1 MALTNTD
8 SLSALT
14 VLTQI
19 GRGSSE
25 IAEPQEE
32 QAPRYRQLLDN
43 ILASLLNDSEKA
55 LEDKEHTQSVLERLL
70 ECVHHCVQALPFLF
84 LPDTGDGHS
93 SDNQDALR
101 MHSFSF

>member
-43 ILASLLNDSEKA
+43 ILVSLLNDSEKGTNFDFVTLTA
-55 LEDKEHTQSVLERLL
+55 
-70 ECVHHCVQALPFLF
+70 
-84 LPDTGDGHS
+84 
-93 SDNQDALR
+93 
-101 MHSFSF
+101 